1 MAMSNKTLR
10 PRVSGFNPKA
20 LPGFVYWLDASQSS
34 TITTATGVSEW
45 RDAGGGAI
53 KATEITANAQPAYQL
68 AQQNGKNAVYFDGTN
83 DKLSLGDLSASFPAA
98 ASGIFAYRPNND
110 NEYNL
115 YRTSSTANYSFWAD
129 PPLGTYIGTFR
140 VARIPRVIS
149 PTMPTN
155 ANAIVSVVS
164 SASLYRVYINDVL
177 THDVAASFLGGTSHA
192 IAVNDLGTFMNG
204 WLYEAIFTSTAL
216 SAANLSAAYKY
227 LKSKWGI

>member
-1 MAMSNKTLR
+1 MMAMSNKTLR

-53 KATEITANAQPAYQL
+53 KATQITANAQPAYQA

-83 DKLSLGDLSASFPAA
+83 DKMALGDLSASFPTA
-98 ASGIFAYRPNND
+98 ASAIFAYRPSNDTEYTLYNTQNNL
-110 NEYNL
+110 NFQAYP
-115 YRTSSTANYSFWAD
+115 TARS
-129 PPLGTYIGTFR
+129 YIGTFKTTR
-140 VARIPRVIS
+140 FNNVAS
-149 PTMPTN
+149 PFMPTN
-155 ANAIVSVVS
+155 ANAILAIVS
-164 SASLYRVYINDVL
+164 SAAAYRVYIDNVL
-177 THDVAASFLGGTSHA
+177 QHDVAADFLAGTNHT
-192 IAVNDLGTFMNG
+192 IGVNDLGTFMNG